1 MPAGRQKQKPNTR
14 SSQLY
19 KPGVG
24 VPYITPKA
32 ARRGSKYKQVY
43 QPLGQQYLLQQQRA
57 KAEHS
62 DDDEWIDLSGGGD
75 QGQHS
80 MDDLET
86 ISHLTVKICRS

>member
-43 QPLGQQYLLQQQRA
+43 QPLGQ
-57 KAEHS
+57 
-62 DDDEWIDLSGGGD
+62 
-75 QGQHS
+75 
-80 MDDLET
+80 
-86 ISHLTVKICRS
+86 